1 MSCYMS
7 LIALL
12 NDIDTDENVLTFA
25 MEHDLIYD
33 KQSDKQS
40 CPTCEEHIDLYS
52 RMAVDGAVW
61 RCHKGGLQKIYYF
74 ETRIIPG
81 RKQDATENIY
91 FIFVFLI

>member
-61 RCHKGGLQKIYYF
+61 RCHKGGCRKFITLRLGSFLEESKMPLKTFILYLYF
-74 ETRIIPG
+74 
-81 RKQDATENIY
+81 
-91 FIFVFLI
+91 